1 MTLMLMMIQLV
12 DEGKLAIANGN
23 GVCVLSGSV
32 TNVSIIKMSLFPF
45 CLWKDFILF
54 HLYFFFLLLIQTF
67 FFSSSCLC
75 TSHAALIVPL
85 SPPCDISRHR
95 VSLAGP
101 QSRLVA
107 TGESYI
113 VSSDED
119 EDTPP
124 VVSGGMTS
132 ALQASSLSR

>member
-1 MTLMLMMIQLV
+1 MLL
-12 DEGKLAIANGN
+12 
-23 GVCVLSGSV
+23 
-32 TNVSIIKMSLFPF
+32 SLFHFP
-45 CLWKDFILF
+45 
-54 HLYFFFLLLIQTF
+54 
-67 FFSSSCLC
+67 
-75 TSHAALIVPL
+75 
-85 SPPCDISRHR
+85 HR
-95 VSLAGP
+95 VIYRGVVSLAGP

-124 VVSGGMTS
+124 VVSGGVTS